1 MKKLLLLGSVLL
13 LNGAA
18 FAQVGWF
25 NALIAQYSLD
35 NHVNDA
41 VSTPAAL
48 NGTNSGATAAA
59 NRNGVANQAYEFDGA
74 TGQFLSIGGAL
85 TDKIKLNTMTVSCWV
100 RINANTSTSSGGYP
114 HMLILSSKNP
124 NTGSGWHDSY
134 SFLYTKTTQRFAALT
149 NNGPNSTNERA
160 VVATST
166 TTLNQWYHL
175 VMAFNFD
182 SLYFYVNGVRQGA
195 VAKGYNMNYDA
206 RPVLIGRTNVVGAD
220 GYLNGRVDAVRFYNR
235 VLSPCEI
242 FTMFTVERNL
252 HEIGVARTA
261 GQGDDETLQVGGVS
275 EEQMKNITITPNPA
289 KNQISIQDGNNWVD
303 KVRIT
308 NLSGQ
313 VVYERGS
320 LGATCPGNKNIDVTN
335 LSTGMYLI
343 ECADSFGKVISQ
355 TKQLIQK

>member
-1 MKKLLLLGSVLL
+1 MKKLLFLGTALL
-13 LNGAA
+13 LSSAT

-25 NALIAQYSLD
+25 NALIAQYALD
-35 NHVNDA
+35 NNVNDA

-59 NRNGVANQAYEFDGA
+59 DRNGFANQAYEFDGV
-74 TGQFLSIGGAL
+74 TGQSISIGGAL
-85 TDKIKLNTMTVSCWV
+85 TDKIKLNNMTISCWV
-100 RINANTSTSSGGYP
+100 RINGNTSTSSGGYP
-114 HMLILSSKNP
+114 HMLLLGSKNP

-195 VAKGYNMNYDA
+195 VAKGYNMNYDN
-206 RPVLIGRTNVVGAD
+206 RPVLMGRTNVVGAD
-220 GYLNGRVDAVRFYNR
+220 GYLNGRIDAARFYNR

-252 HEIGVARTA
+252 HEVGVARTA
-261 GQGDDETLQVGGVS
+261 GGGDETLGVGGVS
-275 EEQMKNITITPNPA
+275 EQQMKDVTITPNPA
-289 KNQISIQDGNNWVD
+289 KNQINIQDGNNWVD

-308 NLSGQ
+308 NLAGQ
-313 VVYERGS
+313 VVYHRDNM
-320 LGATCPGNKNIDVTN
+320 GATCPGNKSIDVTG
-335 LSTGMYLI
+335 LGTGMYLI
-343 ECADSFGKVISQ
+343 ECSDSFGKVIQ
-355 TKQLIQK
+355 QAKQLIQK